1 MSSTKPLIHEFF
13 HNEAKTC
20 IKKEWVG
27 NLFLD
32 HSLLERLLREKKW
45 STNLP
50 NSNHENTTLI
60 LKNNLNENLLMRE
73 ILKIEWNKKVSLV
86 ISGFLRGENVIWKT
100 PTSLKKLFY
109 FIHFFKFPSSK
120 DFYFS
125 YFWLIIYYFHVLNLG
140 SWLNIFFLWVVF
152 PAMSDHF
159 RQKI

>member
-1 MSSTKPLIHEFF
+1 MWFPHTHCWKDYSEK
-13 HNEAKTC
+13 
-20 IKKEWVG
+20 
-27 NLFLD
+27 
-32 HSLLERLLREKKW
+32 KKW

-100 PTSLKKLFY
+100 HTSLKKLFY

-125 YFWLIIYYFHVLNLG
+125 YFWLIIYHFHVLNSG

-152 PAMSDHF
+152 PAMSVGWTCV
-159 RQKI
+159 QK

>member
-1 MSSTKPLIHEFF
+1 M
-13 HNEAKTC
+13 
-20 IKKEWVG
+20 
-27 NLFLD
+27 
-32 HSLLERLLREKKW
+32 LERLLREKIW

-86 ISGFLRGENVIWKT
+86 ISEFLRGEIVFWKT
-100 PTSLKKLFY
+100 HASLKKLFY

-152 PAMSDHF
+152 PAMSALIFNLHHHKYSSSF
-159 RQKI
+159 RVWCSFFKDS